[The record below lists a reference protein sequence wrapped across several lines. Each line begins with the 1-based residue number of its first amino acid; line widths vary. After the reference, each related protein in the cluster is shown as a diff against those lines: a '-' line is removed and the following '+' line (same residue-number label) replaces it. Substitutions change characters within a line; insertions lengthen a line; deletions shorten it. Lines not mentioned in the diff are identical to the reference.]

1 MSRLWSP
8 VVRTLTPYVPG
19 EQPTNRDVIKLN
31 TNENPYGPS
40 PKALA
45 AIRAEA
51 TDGLRRYP
59 DPNATALKAAL
70 AERHAI
76 SPNQVFVGN
85 GSDEVLAHIFH
96 GLLKHDDPIL
106 FPDIA
111 YSFYPVYCGLYD
123 VLYTTLPLND
133 EFEIQLEDYSRPN
146 GGIIFANPNAPTG
159 RGLGLASIEAL
170 LERNSDSVVVIDE
183 AYIAFG
189 GQSAV
194 GLIDRFDNL
203 VIVQTL
209 SKSHAL
215 AGLRVGFAF
224 GNPTLIEA
232 LERVK
237 NSFNSYPLDRVAIAG
252 AVASIQD
259 TDYFDSTLQ
268 RVIETRERLVAE
280 LKHLDFDV
288 LPSQANFLFVTHQH
302 HAAVKLLHTLRDR
315 AILVR
320 HFDHVRTSEYLRITI
335 GTDVEVDALLE
346 ALKEILG

>member
-111 YSFYPVYCGLYD
+111 YSFSAIS
-123 VLYTTLPLND
+123 ND
-133 EFEIQLEDYSRPN
+133 
-146 GGIIFANPNAPTG
+146 GPTIPG
-159 RGLGLASIEAL
+159 
-170 LERNSDSVVVIDE
+170 
-183 AYIAFG
+183 
-189 GQSAV
+189 
-194 GLIDRFDNL
+194 
-203 VIVQTL
+203 
-209 SKSHAL
+209 
-215 AGLRVGFAF
+215 
-224 GNPTLIEA
+224 
-232 LERVK
+232 
-237 NSFNSYPLDRVAIAG
+237 
-252 AVASIQD
+252 
-259 TDYFDSTLQ
+259 STSPG
-268 RVIETRERLVAE
+268 VPMA
-280 LKHLDFDV
+280 
-288 LPSQANFLFVTHQH
+288 
-302 HAAVKLLHTLRDR
+302 
-315 AILVR
+315 
-320 HFDHVRTSEYLRITI
+320 
-335 GTDVEVDALLE
+335 
-346 ALKEILG
+346 